1 MIAILDRIHLYE
13 CMDIFHVIRKWNVES
28 EMQVE
33 TSEMSQLAT
42 WRKRKCLPHRRA
54 LAEEGAVARAQPM
67 LETSKK
73 LSKTKAQ
80 IRDF

>member
-1 MIAILDRIHLYE
+1 LIAILDRIHLYE
-13 CMDIFHVIRKWNVES
+13 YIDIFHVVRKWNV

-33 TSEMSQLAT
+33 TSEMSRLAT
-42 WRKRKCLPHRRA
+42 RRKRKCLPHRRA

-73 LSKTKAQ
+73 LSKAKAQ